1 MENHKR
7 FEITLS
13 PDSPTHTA
21 QLLGHSNVVQN
32 LKKFIESD
40 NIITPL
46 SIAIHGEWGSGKTS
60 IMKTLLANL
69 DESKTDLIFFEAW
82 KFEYVNPAMGLLGTI
97 VQKYEKESTAIKS
110 ILMTGGK
117 ILSQKYL
124 NMDITQ
130 LIDTIRG
137 NTAETGNFSDRLK
150 DLLKKHL
157 KEKNLVIIIDD
168 LDRCDVENSLQ
179 LLAIL
184 KLFLDVD
191 KVICIAAVDF
201 KRLQQAWKQKYKIG
215 PEDKDEGQ
223 EYLEKIFQIRIGLPK
238 PSPKL
243 IREYLE
249 TLMTSPPEELLDIL
263 SATSPKNP
271 RAIKKILN
279 LASYRSSLLNSDVNY
294 ESAILWTILEEVIG
308 IKNLIFL
315 CDNLKKNGNTLLELI
330 NVNGN
335 NWKTIK
341 DIFTRCG
348 LSDTITSNASKLG
361 VFFEKS
367 QILINKNQENISQFK
382 SDFDIL
388 YEATNEVLQ

>member
-1 MENHKR
+1 MENHGHFK
-7 FEITLS
+7 ITLS
-13 PDSPTHTA
+13 PDSPIHTA

-32 LKKFIESD
+32 LKNFIESD

-46 SIAIHGEWGSGKTS
+46 SIAIHGDWGSGKTS

-82 KFEYVNPAMGLLGTI
+82 KFEYLNPAMGLLGTI

-110 ILMTGGK
+110 ILMAGGR

-124 NMDITQ
+124 NMDIVQ
-130 LIDTIRG
+130 LIDTVRG

-150 DLLKKHL
+150 NLLAKHL
-157 KEKNLVIIIDD
+157 KKKNLVIIIDD

-184 KLFLDVD
+184 KLFLDVE

-201 KRLQQAWKQKYKIG
+201 KRLQQAWKQKYKVG
-215 PEDKDEGQ
+215 QEDKDEGQ

-238 PSPKL
+238 PSSKQL
-243 IREYLE
+243 REYLE
-249 TLMTSPPEELLDIL
+249 TLMISPPEELLDIL
-263 SATSPKNP
+263 SITSPKNP

-279 LASYRSSLLNSDVNY
+279 LTTYRASLLNSDVNY
-294 ESAILWTILEEVIG
+294 ESSILWTILEEIMG
-308 IKNLIFL
+308 IKDLIFL
-315 CDNLKKNGNTLLELI
+315 QDYLQKNGNTIVQLI
-330 NVNGN
+330 HTNGSK
-335 NWKTIK
+335 WESIK

-348 LSDTITSNASKLG
+348 LSDTIANNASKLL

-367 QILINKNQENISQFK
+367 QILFSKNNECIAQFEK
-382 SDFDIL
+382 DFDIL
-388 YEATNEVLQ
+388 YNATNEVLQ